1 MGPEPGV
8 GVRSEEDLKYTL
20 IPLTLVTVL
29 NPPSLTDCS
38 WVSNNAPPFV
48 VTGTFFSYVHWWTK
62 IPEKPDTLRRS
73 FQPFSWMFVNRSQ

>member
-8 GVRSEEDLKYTL
+8 GVRSEEDLKYIL

-48 VTGTFFSYVHWWTK
+48 VTGTFFFIHQKTK
-62 IPEKPDTLRRS
+62 KNTGKTRHFKAFISAVFMDVR
-73 FQPFSWMFVNRSQ
+73 

>member
-20 IPLTLVTVL
+20 IPLTLLTVL
-29 NPPSLTDCS
+29 NPPSLKDCS

-48 VTGTFFSYVHWWTK
+48 VTGTFFSYIHWWKKNTGK
-62 IPEKPDTLRRS
+62 TRHFKAFISAVFMDFR
-73 FQPFSWMFVNRSQ
+73 